1 MIERAKYNIIEIN
14 EDVLL
19 DEEFDEEDED
29 YENDEWSIIEEM
41 TPNMDDE
48 EREDWLESLGG

>member
-1 MIERAKYNIIEIN
+1 MNYID

-41 TPNMDDE
+41 TPNMDDD